1 MSLPS
6 PRILDRVRGL
16 CGEVT
21 CLKCEPQFKPFVY
34 LNCPGARPARIVA
47 KEKPRLSARLFR
59 SDSPELAIGLL
70 LLTGLRL
77 PALLLLSGL
86 RLSATLLA
94 RLLVGVLRLLARI
107 LIGIAHS
114 GVSFVECSRG

>member
-1 MSLPS
+1 
-6 PRILDRVRGL
+6 VRGL
-16 CGEVT
+16 CSEVT
-21 CLKCEPQFKPFVY
+21 CLKCERQFKPFIY
-34 LNCPGARPARIVA
+34 LNCPGARPTRIVA
-47 KEKPRLSARLFR
+47 KEKPRLSARL
-59 SDSPELAIGLL
+59 SSPTSPELAIGL

-94 RLLVGVLRLLARI
+94 RLLVRVLRLLARI

>member
-1 MSLPS
+1 LFTLIARAPG
-6 PRILDRVRGL
+6 RRGL
-16 CGEVT
+16 WQ
-21 CLKCEPQFKPFVY
+21 KKS
-34 LNCPGARPARIVA
+34 PA
-47 KEKPRLSARLFR
+47 FR
-59 SDSPELAIGLL
+59 RGFSGPTSPELAIGLL
-70 LLTGLRL
+70 LLAGLRL

-107 LIGIAHS
+107 LIRIAHS